1 MIVTTRQYNSLFFF
15 FSAAFFPSN
24 PIFLEISKSKS
35 KNQSNKLIKAIDN
48 SYYTYPNSRRISLL
62 LLNSPSKTSNTRRTT
77 APIMSSSD
85 DVTALSQL
93 PIDSQSVSTSPT
105 SDDIDHDE
113 EEDDVPLTKRSR
125 KRVAVESDN
134 TDNDED
140 NDSDDNDDDYDYDDD
155 VPLSKKA
162 KTNNGTAK
170 AKPTVKKETKTTRKT
185 DSKKKATPKVKAEP
199 RAKTTTT
206 TKVKSEPR
214 AKATTTKVKGEP
226 KSTLKR
232 VKKEPS
238 IKSEAKAKKETSVK
252 SETPGTEDE
261 DTYKWW
267 EQQSGDND
275 GEIKWQSL
283 EHNGVMFPPPYEPL
297 PSHVKLYYDGKPVN
311 LPIEAEE
318 VAGFFGAMVET
329 DHAKNPV
336 FQSNFFQDFQQVL
349 KECGGC
355 GVEIS
360 DFNKLDFSKMHAY
373 FEKKR
378 EEKKAMSKDEKRRLK
393 EEKEKIEEPYKT
405 CLLNG
410 RKELVGNFRIEP
422 PGLFRGRGAHP
433 KTGKL
438 KRRVYPEQVTLN
450 LSAHAKVPDP
460 PPGHQWAEVRHD
472 NEVTWLAMWKEN
484 IADSFK
490 YVRFAANSSVKGQS
504 DFKKFETARE
514 LRKYVDAIRKDYTKM
529 LKLEKMQDRQMA
541 TAMYLID
548 VYALRA
554 GGEKGEDEADT
565 VGCCSLR
572 FEHIT
577 LKPPNTVIFDFLG
590 KDSIRFYQEV
600 EVSKQVFKNLRI
612 FKKEPKQPGD
622 NLFDRINPSMVNKQ
636 LQNYMKGLTAKV
648 FRTYNASKTMQDQLD
663 LIPNE
668 GTAAEKVV
676 KFNAANRTVAILCN
690 HQRTVSKNHGNS
702 VQKISDKLKELTWQ
716 KIRTKK
722 MLLQLDPKLK
732 KKDPKYFEELDDLVK
747 EDIEH
752 IHHSIIERQKQQV
765 MKKLERDNEK
775 LKIEKKPLLTKKD
788 IKEKLDKIHELEK
801 QYKKELKTGKPE
813 LPAKMTVE
821 KCYQQIETFE
831 NRIVATSLQLK
842 DKEDNSE
849 VSLGT
854 SKMNYIDPRLTVMF
868 SKKYD
873 VPIEKLFT
881 KTLREKFKWAIE
893 SADENWRF

>member
-1 MIVTTRQYNSLFFF
+1 MTLSPLFVVACLNLSILILIINDSNNTSIQFFVFFF

-85 DVTALSQL
+85 DETALSQL

-842 DKEDNSE
+842 DKEDKSE

-854 SKMNYIDPRLTVMF
+854 S
-868 SKKYD
+868 
-873 VPIEKLFT
+873 
-881 KTLREKFKWAIE
+881 
-893 SADENWRF
+893 